1 MGIVIQMS
9 VLAALVSGAR
19 LDYVPATA
27 LAVEAAVLHNFF
39 WHERWTWADRTR
51 KRRAGVL
58 RRLLGFHVTNGALS
72 LTGNILLMHFF
83 VEKLDLHYLPAN
95 VLAITVCS
103 ILTFMAGDRIVFRA
117 VAIDPKN
124 GGKDMNSGYRL
135 RLLPCTLFLAALLT
149 GTTAAEAAEL
159 RPKTLEAW
167 RACVEATEQRLA
179 RELFSSKGF
188 LAMDFQDKSK
198 ALRSRRTVLSGEI
211 LIEEIV
217 TLDKNGR
224 PIHIPDGEVHHWRGA
239 AFIPGVTLETV
250 LEPLENPSPENAK
263 QEDVLDYRVLEKA
276 PGRHKLYLQ
285 LQRSRIVT
293 VQHRA
298 SGPVPSSR
306 TEPGVEQ
313 QRGHENRRARKC
325 ARQPRAGEAAGSRP
339 RLPLAHEF
347 LLALRTGRRRRLG
360 GMRILDAEPLSAVD
374 FAVDGSSLDKRCGAR
389 VDGADAPVPA
399 HAYGGARFRA
409 RFCPGIGAIAD
420 AMFDATVYR
429 KRNRAVSRPNSQAYS
444 TAGPLGPG
452 QGETTVQ
459 GSLFQM

>member
-1 MGIVIQMS
+1 MVFNSVGAMGIVIQMS

-198 ALRSRRTVLSGEI
+198 ALRSRRTVFSGEI

-293 VQHRA
+293 VRYNTEHLVRYRRHGPNRA
-298 SGPVPSSR
+298 SSSSVATKIAELESARDSQEREKPQGRDRGFLWRMNSYWRYEQVDGGVLVECESLTLSRSVPSILQLMARPLINGVARESMER
-306 TEPGVEQ
+306 TLQ
-313 QRGHENRRARKC
+313 
-325 ARQPRAGEAAGSRP
+325 S
-339 RLPLAHEF
+339 
-347 LLALRTGRRRRLG
+347 LRTRMVER
-360 GMRILDAEPLSAVD
+360 ASAPD
-374 FAVDGSSLDKRCGAR
+374 SA
-389 VDGADAPVPA
+389 
-399 HAYGGARFRA
+399 
-409 RFCPGIGAIAD
+409 
-420 AMFDATVYR
+420 
-429 KRNRAVSRPNSQAYS
+429 QAS
-444 TAGPLGPG
+444 
-452 QGETTVQ
+452 VR
-459 GSLFQM
+459 